1 MRQSFSRF
9 GLIFYFMAAFLTG
22 ALGQSPNPFEIRSR
36 LDSVARLPKT
46 TTSDSV
52 VLSTVIDSLGQT
64 PSEKPGIDD
73 LSSGNPFDVDHQPLR
88 KLPATAKEVKKASDS
103 GSTGNTST
111 SNAFLFWILL
121 LATAL
126 LAIVIN
132 VRFSVIRLVF
142 RSLINM
148 NLFKLFHRE
157 EGSQITVTNI
167 FLFTIFILN
176 IAVVGYLVLKGDNQ
190 INGIKGWM
198 LIAGSISAFYLI
210 KHGLI
215 LSLGSIFSIQKTTS
229 LYNFSIF
236 SYHVFLGIILLPVN
250 FTAAF
255 APGIMSGL
263 FVYLALFC
271 VSLVLILKAA
281 RGLLISLEFW
291 GDRFFQFFMY
301 LCTFEI
307 LPVLILVKFL
317 LYHVNL

>member
-1 MRQSFSRF
+1 MRQSFSHF
-9 GLIFYFMAAFLTG
+9 GLIFYFMATYLTG
-22 ALGQSPNPFEIRSR
+22 ALGQSTNPFEIRSR
-36 LDSVARLPKT
+36 LDSVARLPET
-46 TTSDSV
+46 TTRDSV
-52 VLSTVIDSLGQT
+52 ALLSAIDSIGQT
-64 PSEKPGIDD
+64 LSDKPGIDD
-73 LSSGNPFDVDHQPLR
+73 LSSANPFDVDHQPLR
-88 KLPATAKEVKKASDS
+88 KLPVNAKEETRPSDA
-103 GSTGNTST
+103 GSSGNTPT

-157 EGSQITVTNI
+157 EGSHITITNI
-167 FLFTIFILN
+167 FLYTIFIVN
-176 IAVVGYLVLKGDNQ
+176 IAVVGYLVLKGDSQ
-190 INGIKGWM
+190 LTGMKGWL
-198 LIAGSISAFYLI
+198 LIAGAISAFYLI
-210 KHGLI
+210 KHVLI
-215 LSLGSIFSIQKTTS
+215 LTLGSIFSIQKTTS

-255 APGIMSGL
+255 APGILSGL
-263 FVYLALFC
+263 FINLALFC
-271 VSLVLILKAA
+271 VSIVLILKAA